1 MQTAAVGRIMVPNV
15 VHILTPRTSQYFT
28 FLGKRDLID
37 VVKGMDLE
45 IGRSSCIIQVGPV

>member
-1 MQTAAVGRIMVPNV
+1 MVPNV

-45 IGRSSCIIQVGPV
+45 IGRPSCIIQVGPV